1 MDISSKISSYDFLT
15 MMVSG
20 FIILLSVCGYN
31 DNCTTAETI
40 VFFITCYIVGI
51 VYHRIVERL
60 FKPMRNMKCC
70 IACAY
75 DDVAAEIKHDFEQ
88 NWNRDEIMHEYYKA
102 YYLVMKNGCLGNIPV
117 LETQVAFMRNI
128 SILLIAYAC
137 AVPYGCHAVKNLF
150 RELFGFPCA
159 AAIVCSLLAV
169 CLIIIMMC
177 MQRKIHYLVWHAA
190 YYLK

>member
-1 MDISSKISSYDFLT
+1 MDIASKISAYDFMT

-20 FIILLSVCGYN
+20 FLILLMTGNAFN
-31 DNCTTAETI
+31 DKMPNIA
-40 VFFITCYIVGI
+40 VFLIACYIVGM

-70 IACAY
+70 IECAY
-75 DDVAAEIKHDFEQ
+75 DDVAVEIKHDFEQ
-88 NWNRDEIMHEYYKA
+88 RWNRTEIMHEYYKA
-102 YYLVMKNGCLGNIPV
+102 YYIVMKNGCLGNIPV

-137 AVPYGCHAVKNLF
+137 AVPCGGHAITELF
-150 RELFGFPCA
+150 RELFCCPCA